1 MERSK
6 DVINAVEIRSPSP
19 LDLICCTSNLPMDVD
34 REEGA
39 RVLET

>member
-19 LDLICCTSNLPMDVD
+19 LDLICTSNLPMDVD